1 MNDMSPR
8 QRLSKLLSAALFIS
22 TFGHASLVGAKTR
35 QVLAG
40 SFLDL
45 SDAEVNL
52 LARELLV
59 ECQVALIEA
68 NGVNEARKLLFAIAG
83 TPLHLAKEKAERLI
97 GVHTAQL
104 EAVPLPEIERI
115 LRDQDNRRREIHARQ
130 SRSSES
136 RLQAES
142 PCLL

>member
-1 MNDMSPR
+1 MSDTTPR
-8 QRLSKLLSAALFIS
+8 DRLGKMLSAALFIS

-35 QVLAG
+35 QILTG

-45 SDAEVNL
+45 SDIEVNL
-52 LARELLV
+52 LAKELLV
-59 ECQVALIEA
+59 ECQVALIEV
-68 NGVNEARKLLFAIAG
+68 NGVNETRKLLFALAG

-97 GVHTAQL
+97 SVHAAQL

-115 LRDQDNRRREIHARQ
+115 LRDQDNRRREIHARR

-136 RLQAES
+136 RPQVQS
-142 PCLL
+142 PGLP